1 MMLYKRY
8 LAKEVAAAVLLVLV
22 AFIALFSFFDLIGE
36 LRDVGKGG
44 YKIQHALAF
53 IALRIPARIY
63 ELMPIAMLIGA
74 LYALSTLA
82 RHSEIT
88 VLRASGLSTGGLLK
102 TLLQIASVFAV
113 LTLITGEVIAPPLEK
128 VAKQVR
134 LTAIGKLVSA
144 DFRTGL
150 WVKDDMNFI
159 NVRQVTP
166 DGQLRSIRIYEF
178 NKNAELVAV
187 REAEAGEYLQSAE
200 WKLKNVVSTEVN
212 GTRGSVSNQPE
223 VLWKSALNPDIL
235 GVLLVRPEAMSLL
248 HLTSYIKHLKDN
260 KQKTQRYEIALW
272 KKAIYPLAVLVMIAL
287 ALPFGYTHNRVAGV
301 SLKIFAGVMIGV
313 LFHMLNGLFSNL
325 GAINSW
331 PPLTS
336 AAAPSLMFMAAA
348 AIMIW
353 WVERR

>member
-8 LAKEVAAAVLLVLV
+8 IAKEVAAAVLLVLV

-102 TLLQIASVFAV
+102 TLLQIAGVFAV

-187 REAEAGEYLQSAE
+187 REAEAWVLADREGFATFAGIPANKIS
-200 WKLKNVVSTEVN
+200 ST
-212 GTRGSVSNQPE
+212 PE
-223 VLWKSALNPDIL
+223 SLSDPKQELIN
-235 GVLLVRPEAMSLL
+235 LVRRSR
-248 HLTSYIKHLKDN
+248 N
-260 KQKTQRYEIALW
+260 KRLAAELVPVQGSAVSIGPLYNERMGQFVREHWNVDAAIA
-272 KKAIYPLAVLVMIAL
+272 
-287 ALPFGYTHNRVAGV
+287 R
-301 SLKIFAGVMIGV
+301 S
-313 LFHMLNGLFSNL
+313 
-325 GAINSW
+325 
-331 PPLTS
+331 
-336 AAAPSLMFMAAA
+336 PSLERTFARLQTFMK
-348 AIMIW
+348 
-353 WVERR
+353 